1 MININQYGCILA
13 TLITHFGIYLGKTNK
28 DIPLIVKKIAL
39 YFCNSIEKS
48 KQAN

>member
-1 MININQYGCILA
+1 MSHL
-13 TLITHFGIYLGKTNK
+13 GIYLGKTNK
-28 DIPLIVKKIAL
+28 DIPLTVKKIAL